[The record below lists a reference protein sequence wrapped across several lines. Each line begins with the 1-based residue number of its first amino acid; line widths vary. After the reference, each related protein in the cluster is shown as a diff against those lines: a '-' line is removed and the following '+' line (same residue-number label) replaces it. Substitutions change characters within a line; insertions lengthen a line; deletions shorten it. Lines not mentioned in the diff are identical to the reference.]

1 MNAAEIVI
9 YRGDETAEL
18 QLEVRVEEE
27 TVWLTQAQLIELFNA
42 TKQNISLHI
51 NNIFKEGE
59 LNPAATVKEYLTVQT
74 EGKRKVKRKIL
85 YYNLDVIISVG
96 YRVKSHRGTQFRI
109 WANKVLKDYLLK
121 GYAIQ
126 HRVER
131 IEKKLLEH
139 DQKFDLLIHSNIQPA
154 EGIFYDGQVFDA
166 WEFVSGII
174 KSAKK
179 SIVLID
185 NYIDETV
192 LALLTKR
199 QPEVSSKIFTANIS
213 RLLEL
218 DLERHN
224 KQYPA
229 IELYTFTKAH
239 DRFLI
244 IDEET
249 VYHIGASIKDLG
261 KKWFAFSKIKLNAEE
276 ILSNLNLK

>member
-18 QLEVRVEEE
+18 QLEVRVEED
-27 TVWLTQAQLIELFNA
+27 TVWLNRQQMAELFSRDVK
-42 TKQNISLHI
+42 TIGKHI
-51 NNIFKEGE
+51 NNALKEE
-59 LNPAATVKEYLTVQT
+59 LKSMPVIAKFATTASD
-74 EGKRKVKRKIL
+74 GKTYQVEHYSLDMIL
-85 YYNLDVIISVG
+85 SVG
-96 YRVKSHRGTQFRI
+96 YRVKSQRGVQFRR
-109 WANKVLKDYLLK
+109 WANEILKEFLLK

-199 QPEVSSKIFTANIS
+199 QAEVSAKIFTANIS
-213 RLLEL
+213 RSLEL

-229 IELYTFTKAH
+229 IELYFYK
-239 DRFLI
+239 
-244 IDEET
+244 
-249 VYHIGASIKDLG
+249 S
-261 KKWFAFSKIKLNAEE
+261 S
-276 ILSNLNLK
+276 

>member
-1 MNAAEIVI
+1 MNSAEIVI
-9 YRGDETAEL
+9 YQGVETADI
-18 QLEVRVEEE
+18 QLEVRVEDE
-27 TVWLTQAQLIELFNA
+27 TVWLNRQQMAELFSRDIK
-42 TKQNISLHI
+42 TVGKHI
-51 NNIFKEGE
+51 NNALKEE
-59 LNPAATVKEYLTVQT
+59 LKSMPVIAKFATTASD
-74 EGKRKVKRKIL
+74 GKTYQVEHYSLDMIL
-85 YYNLDVIISVG
+85 SVG
-96 YRVKSHRGTQFRI
+96 YRVKSQRGVQFRR
-109 WANKVLKDYLLK
+109 WANEILKEYLLR
-121 GYAIQ
+121 GYAIH

-199 QPEVSSKIFTANIS
+199 KPEVSAKIFTANIS
-213 RLLEL
+213 RPLEL

-229 IELYTFTKAH
+229 IEIYTFSKAH

-249 VYHIGASIKDLG
+249 VFHIGASLKDLG
-261 KKWFAFSKIKLNAEE
+261 KKWFAFSKMKLNAGE
-276 ILSNLNLK
+276 ILNNLNLK

>member
-1 MNAAEIVI
+1 VNAAEIVI

-18 QLEVRVEEE
+18 QLEVRVEED
-27 TVWLTQAQLIELFNA
+27 TVWLNRQQMAELFSRDVK
-42 TKQNISLHI
+42 TIGKHI
-51 NNIFKEGE
+51 NNALKEE
-59 LNPAATVKEYLTVQT
+59 LKSMPVIAKFATTASD
-74 EGKRKVKRKIL
+74 GKTYQVEHYSLDMIL
-85 YYNLDVIISVG
+85 SVG
-96 YRVKSHRGTQFRI
+96 YRVKSQRGVQFRR
-109 WANKVLKDYLLK
+109 WANEILKEFLLK

-199 QPEVSSKIFTANIS
+199 QAEVSAKIFTANIS
-213 RLLEL
+213 RSLEL

-229 IELYTFTKAH
+229 IELYFYK
-239 DRFLI
+239 
-244 IDEET
+244 
-249 VYHIGASIKDLG
+249 S
-261 KKWFAFSKIKLNAEE
+261 S
-276 ILSNLNLK
+276 

>member
-18 QLEVRVEEE
+18 QLEVRVEED
-27 TVWLTQAQLIELFNA
+27 TVWLNRQQMAELFSRDVK
-42 TKQNISLHI
+42 TIGKHI
-51 NNIFKEGE
+51 NNALKEE
-59 LNPAATVKEYLTVQT
+59 LKSMPVIAKFATTASD
-74 EGKRKVKRKIL
+74 GKTYQVEHYSLDMIL
-85 YYNLDVIISVG
+85 SVG
-96 YRVKSHRGTQFRI
+96 YRAKSQRGVQFRR
-109 WANKVLKDYLLK
+109 WANEILKEFLLK

-126 HRVER
+126 PRVER

-199 QPEVSSKIFTANIS
+199 QAEVSAKIFTANIS
-213 RLLEL
+213 RSLEL

-229 IELYTFTKAH
+229 IELYFYK
-239 DRFLI
+239 
-244 IDEET
+244 
-249 VYHIGASIKDLG
+249 S
-261 KKWFAFSKIKLNAEE
+261 S
-276 ILSNLNLK
+276 